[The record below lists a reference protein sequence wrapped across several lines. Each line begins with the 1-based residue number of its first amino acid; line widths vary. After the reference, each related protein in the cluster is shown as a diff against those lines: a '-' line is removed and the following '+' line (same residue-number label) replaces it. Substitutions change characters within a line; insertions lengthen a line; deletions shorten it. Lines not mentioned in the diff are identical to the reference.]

1 MQEEVDGS
9 NEYNNFQHVSINT
22 TKKLIQDLENIDMS

>member
-22 TKKLIQDLENIDMS
+22 TKKLYPGLRKH